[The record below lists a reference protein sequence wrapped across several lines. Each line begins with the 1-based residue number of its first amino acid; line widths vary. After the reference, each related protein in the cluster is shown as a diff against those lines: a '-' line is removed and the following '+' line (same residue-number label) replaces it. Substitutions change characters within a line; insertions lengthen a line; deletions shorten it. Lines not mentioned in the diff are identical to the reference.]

1 MTEPEKE
8 LQHIIETKKFSEED
22 VETLLRLLKFY
33 DKYESQLKEIAQ
45 REAISELWASARLK
59 VGKIVKWTLGSFL
72 TLVAVLQGWQLVI
85 SIFFKGTNG
94 E

>member
-1 MTEPEKE
+1 MTDKEKE
-8 LQHIIETKKFSEED
+8 LQHILETKQFSEED
-22 VETLLRLLKFY
+22 VDTLIRLLKFY
-33 DKYESQLKEIAQ
+33 DKYESQLKELAQ

>member
-1 MTEPEKE
+1 MTEKEKE
-8 LQHIIETKKFSEED
+8 LQHILETKHFSDED
-22 VETLLRLLKFY
+22 VDTLLRLLKFY
-33 DKYESQLKEIAQ
+33 EKYETQLKEIAQ

-85 SIFFKGTNG
+85 SLFFRGTNG

>member
-1 MTEPEKE
+1 MTEKEKE
-8 LQHIIETKKFSEED
+8 LQHILETKQFSDED
-22 VETLLRLLKFY
+22 VDTLIRLIKFY
-33 DKYESQLKEIAQ
+33 EKYESQLKELAQ

-85 SIFFKGTNG
+85 SIFFRGTNG